1 MITVKELI
9 KKLKKMPQSKEVCF
23 FSHNNEVVYTL
34 DNNVWNV
41 PNVRENG
48 KTYQH
53 WVEIAGR
60 SV

>member
-23 FSHNNEVVYTL
+23 FSHNDEVVYDL
-34 DNNVWNV
+34 DNDVWNV
-41 PNVRENG
+41 PNEKLNG
-48 KTYQH
+48 RLYRN
-53 WVEIAGR
+53 WVEIAGK